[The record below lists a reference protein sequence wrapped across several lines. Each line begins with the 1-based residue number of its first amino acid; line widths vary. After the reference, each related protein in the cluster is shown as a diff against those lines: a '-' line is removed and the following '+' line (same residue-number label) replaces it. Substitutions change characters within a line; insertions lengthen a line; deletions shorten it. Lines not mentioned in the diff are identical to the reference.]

1 MTALLSPST
10 ATRQSSD
17 LSKHSKEVFAEADE
31 RPIIIT
37 RRDGQNL
44 VLMSEREVELR
55 ERALQ
60 IGAQIIA
67 ATTDDNLSLGTRMA
81 RGFNWMMALSP
92 QSREECAIELV
103 EAARAAFST
112 KEYRLLLNELV
123 AWTETATA
131 IAAGLNNPDLE
142 WLDEAEPVARPSR

>member
-10 ATRQSSD
+10 AIRQSSD
-17 LSKHSKEVFAEADE
+17 LSKHSKQVFAEADE

-55 ERALQ
+55 DRALQ
-60 IGAQIIA
+60 IAGQIIA
-67 ATTDDNLSLGTRMA
+67 ATTDDRLSLGTRMA
-81 RGFNWMMALSP
+81 RSFDWMMALSA
-92 QSREECAIELV
+92 QSREECANELV

-112 KEYRLLLNELV
+112 KEYRLLLNELL
-123 AWTETATA
+123 AWKETATA

-142 WLDEAEPVARPSR
+142 WLEASKPVERP